1 MWVSLRGLPKIKSK
15 TIYLLWPIA
24 VHAHIK
30 GTVWLKFC
38 EYQPHPPTLCLHAK
52 PYVHGVERH
61 THAHTQRER
70 NIDTYSSMLHIW
82 RISYCIST
90 NMQITNARTAKGADA
105 KRMSPW
111 AVWEL
116 FWDLCS
122 PPWVFCL
129 SREGRSLFCGGRF
142 SSRINEKL
150 HLSHEK
156 SIFTIYLTS
165 CIPKA
170 HIRRC
175 WLTLAYSSVFLM
187 HSLPLLW
194 SSVGRL
200 PPLQPC
206 PLSLLHFSCLLSE
219 NSFFS
224 AEMKYGTQLD
234 VWGSYWRNERNK
246 ASQDLSVL
254 FG

>member
-1 MWVSLRGLPKIKSK
+1 MQSHVCMIF
-15 TIYLLWPIA
+15 
-24 VHAHIK
+24 K
-30 GTVWLKFC
+30 GT
-38 EYQPHPPTLCLHAK
+38 YT
-52 PYVHGVERH
+52 
-61 THAHTQRER
+61 RER
-70 NIDTYSSMLHIW
+70 NVDIYYSVLHMW
-82 RISYCIST
+82 HTVYHIST
-90 NMQITNARTAKGADA
+90 NMQITNVRAAQGVDA
-105 KRMSPW
+105 KPVSPW

-116 FWDLCS
+116 FWDLS
-122 PPWVFCL
+122 RPPWVFCL
-129 SREGRSLFCGGRF
+129 SREGRSLLCGGRF

-206 PLSLLHFSCLLSE
+206 PLSLLHFSCSLSE
-219 NSFFS
+219 NWFFS
-224 AEMKYGTQLD
+224 AEMKYGTQWE
-234 VWGSYWRNERNK
+234 VWGIYWRNERNK
-246 ASQDLSVL
+246 ASRDLSVL
-254 FG
+254 LG